1 MFSVYDKFGLQ
12 LGKIYTLFWSG
23 ENIGARSYGDGP
35 ISRLWYNV
43 WLPLDFCVLHLH
55 MIVNP
60 TKREIKLTLRGLTS
74 NGNGKSETFAF
85 GLSLFEQ

>member
-1 MFSVYDKFGLQ
+1 MFSVYDKSDLQ

-23 ENIGARSYGDGP
+23 ENIGAWSYGDGP

-43 WLPLDFCVLHLH
+43 WLPLDFYVLHLY
-55 MIVNP
+55 MIVIGP
-60 TKREIKLTLRGLTS
+60 IERLSLALLRGLTS
-74 NGNGKSETFAF
+74 NGKSETFAF